1 MFEKIA
7 QKLSSLKRETRASF
21 RFKIIFFSVLML
33 LLTVIISAG
42 LVHTKGRNILKEQ
55 IFFDLSAVAK
65 ARSDQVVSII
75 EQDFER
81 ASLVASRTQL
91 RRSLINYDKAADI
104 LASEQRRDEMIKI
117 LKDARDSVP
126 AIKDIDIINLEGT
139 VAAST
144 SADRTGRHDRDQDW
158 FQYGLQDRYQSS
170 FYEEEGHFMHNLA
183 LPLVNPEPGKDN
195 IIGVVKTEISLE
207 RMMSVL
213 TDRTGLKDTGE
224 IMLVSKIENQFVAM
238 NPLRH
243 QPGTALTPLN
253 SGAGS
258 IEAMRSAIRGESGFL
273 REPDYREVDTLKAYR
288 HVPVEG
294 KNWGLIVKI
303 DAEEAFAP
311 IRMLQNYIILVG
323 CAMLML
329 GSIALSVN
337 VSRTTAPVR
346 ELLTGTKKLGEGDL
360 GHRVDVTSQDEL
372 GELTS
377 SFNIMAENLQKI
389 TASRNELENEIKERL
404 VVEDKL
410 KEAKE
415 AAEAASKAKSQ
426 FLANMSHEIRTPM
439 NVIMGMT
446 DIVYSSGLNEEQKE
460 YLGMVRDSAASLL
473 TIINDI
479 LDFSKIEAGRL
490 ELESEDFN
498 LYGKVEQTTA
508 SFALQ
513 AQQKGLEL
521 ILFIQP
527 DVPQTVRGDPAR
539 LRQILVNLLGNAFKF
554 TDEGEIILSLSKEQ
568 AGSGEIQDTAAPAQ
582 TGSDALQPK
591 QGPSS
596 EVLVFSIQDTG
607 IGIPRNKQ
615 ALLFQS
621 FSQVDA
627 SSTRRHEGTGLGLA
641 ISQKLVELM
650 GGSIGVESEPD
661 RGSTFT
667 FRVPLCLPVAA
678 AAEELPAIPEHF
690 PDVHV
695 LVIDDNRANQLIIKE
710 MLESRGLTV
719 QAAPGGRE
727 GLEIMRHHATKD
739 EPFDLVFLDQQMPG
753 MDGLQV
759 AEQINREKLLQGPT
773 LIMLSSVD
781 SNVNAARR
789 GALGLFSYLVKPVK
803 PSELFSHIHAA
814 LCRTKQQMPLR
825 EGEAPVKAA
834 EADQAEQPEAVQG
847 TKLQILLVE
856 DKPMN
861 RKLATTLLNK
871 KGWSVT
877 EAHNGRQ
884 ALEMLATS
892 SFDLVLMDIQMPEM
906 DGIEATKHIRNQEKT
921 TGTRIP
927 IIAMTA
933 HAMQGDREQFM
944 AAGMDGYVSKPINAE
959 ELYRVVEEAAAAI
972 KAEGALEAAADST
985 SPPSQE
991 SEKPADPEA
1000 VDLADTGEVEYISRE
1015 VSSMLKT
1022 LGGDK
1027 ELLAEMVALL
1037 LDDAPK
1043 DLERL
1048 RELLARR
1055 DGENATL
1062 VAHGLKGQLGNLSL
1076 EMGHNTAHS
1085 LEKTLFEGQFV
1096 EALTCLETLEKELK
1110 LLERF
1115 FARPD
1120 WREML

>member
-1 MFEKIA
+1 MPCVFNKLTITILKGIAMFEKIA
-7 QKLSSLKRETRASF
+7 QKLSSLKRVTWASF

-126 AIKDIDIINLEGT
+126 AIKDIDIINMEGT

-183 LPLVNPEPGKDN
+183 LPLVNPETGKDN
-195 IIGVVKTEISLE
+195 VIGVVKTEISLE

-439 NVIMGMT
+439 NVIIGMADLLYDT
-446 DIVYSSGLNEEQKE
+446 DLKAEQQE
-460 YLGMVRDSAASLL
+460 FVCMIRDSAASLL
-473 TIINDI
+473 EIVNEI
-479 LDFSKIEAGRL
+479 LDFSKIEAGHL
-490 ELESEDFN
+490 ELEPAEYN
-498 LYGKVEQTTA
+498 LVN
-508 SFALQ
+508 L
-513 AQQKGLEL
+513 LEIIVSTL
-521 ILFIQP
+521 AFKADEKDLEMVLDIGP
-527 DVPQTVRGDPAR
+527 GVPTLVFGDAKR
-539 LRQILVNLLGNAFKF
+539 LRQILVNLLGNAIKF
-554 TDEGEIILSLSKEQ
+554 TDNGDVILSVENLDGDACTGTGEEIMLS
-568 AGSGEIQDTAAPAQ
+568 
-582 TGSDALQPK
+582 
-591 QGPSS
+591 
-596 EVLVFSIQDTG
+596 FSVQDTG
-607 IGIPRNKQ
+607 PGIPRDKQ
-615 ALLFQS
+615 DLLFQS
-621 FSQVDA
+621 FSQVD
-627 SSTRRHEGTGLGLA
+627 SSSSRKYEGTGLGLA
-641 ISQKLVELM
+641 ISKKLVELM
-650 GGSIGVESEPD
+650 NGNITLESEVNQ
-661 RGSTFT
+661 GSAFRFT
-667 FRVPLCLPVAA
+667 IPACPVGQPSFKEQAS
-678 AAEELPAIPEHF
+678 PAPSF
-690 PDVHV
+690 SNLRA
-695 LVIDDNRANQLIIKE
+695 LVIDDNQANRL
-710 MLESRGLTV
+710 MLKKTLARWGFCVDT
-719 QAAPGGRE
+719 APGGLE
-727 GLEIMRHHATKD
+727 GLEVLREAAGC
-739 EPFDLVFLDQQMPG
+739 EQYFDLVLLDQQMPG
-753 MDGLQV
+753 MDGFAL
-759 AEQINREKLLQGPT
+759 AEQIGSENLFHGPLLM
-773 LIMLSSVD
+773 MLSSAELY
-781 SNVNAARR
+781 NNTARFQK
-789 GALGLFSYLVKPVK
+789 LGLSSYLVKPVRQ
-803 PSELFSHIHAA
+803 SELLERILNSLVLSGPSKKTAPGDLPGHQA
-814 LCRTKQQMPLR
+814 
-825 EGEAPVKAA
+825 GESAGEPASQV
-834 EADQAEQPEAVQG
+834 G
-847 TKLQILLVE
+847 SLQILLVE

-861 RKLATTLLNK
+861 RKLATTLLEK
-871 KGWSVT
+871 KGWQIT
-877 EAHNGRQ
+877 PAHNGLQ
-884 ALEMLATS
+884 ALEILATNH
-892 SFDLVLMDIQMPEM
+892 FDLVLMDIQMPEL
-906 DGIEATKHIRNQEKT
+906 DGIETTRRIRAEEAS
-921 TGTRIP
+921 TGRHIP

-933 HAMQGDREQFM
+933 HAMQGDRETFM
-944 AAGMDGYVSKPINAE
+944 EAGMDGYLSKPIDSE
-959 ELYRVVEEAAAAI
+959 KLYRLVEETVAANQHSDNNALRSQGETIKLAANLTP
-972 KAEGALEAAADST
+972 EQQEFLE
-985 SPPSQE
+985 
-991 SEKPADPEA
+991 
-1000 VDLADTGEVEYISRE
+1000 RE
-1015 VSSMLKT
+1015 VISMLKK
-1022 LGGDK
+1022 LDGDK
-1027 ELLAEMVALL
+1027 ELLQEMVELL
-1037 LDDAPK
+1037 LEDARGE
-1043 DLERL
+1043 LEQL
-1048 RELLARR
+1048 RTLLETGNLQQGAEL
-1055 DGENATL
+1055 
-1062 VAHGLKGQLGNLSL
+1062 AHGIKGQLGSL
-1076 EMGHNTAHS
+1076 GAEMAFAAARD
-1085 LEKTLFEGQFV
+1085 LEESMQENRFEETTRF
-1096 EALTCLETLEKELK
+1096 LETLEEELK
-1110 LLERF
+1110 KLELFVNQPGWQKLL
-1115 FARPD
+1115 
-1120 WREML
+1120 